1 MIRNKSFIFALD
13 KTHFPFFP
21 AALRR
26 PYSVNSW
33 VSPNRPTHTIFDF
46 MKNPTHDA
54 AKDTI
59 APQQD
64 RQTCNGG
71 EDFFTKQVHGLLLTS
86 DTFLRHFPIE
96 QTFKTK
102 IPPSTESREGRDIRV
117 RINHRSRRTRSCRVP
132 HRASRAS
139 RAPSWTSWEVHRGN
153 TRYPRALRVP

>member
-26 PYSVNSW
+26 PDSVNSW

-59 APQQD
+59 ARQQD
-64 RQTCNGG
+64 RLTCNGA
-71 EDFFTKQVHGLLLTS
+71 GLFHETS
-86 DTFLRHFPIE
+86 ARSVADVRFFLRHFPIE

-132 HRASRAS
+132 LQASRAS

-153 TRYPRALRVP
+153 TRCPRALRVP

>member
-26 PYSVNSW
+26 PDSVNSW

-46 MKNPTHDA
+46 MKNPTHNV

-59 APQQD
+59 AHQQD
-64 RQTCNGG
+64 RLTCNGG
-71 EDFFTKQVHGLLLTS
+71 GLFHETS
-86 DTFLRHFPIE
+86 ARSVADVRSFLRHFPIE

-102 IPPSTESREGRDIRV
+102 IPPSTESREGIDIRV

-132 HRASRAS
+132 LRASRAD

-153 TRYPRALRVP
+153 TRCPRALRVP